1 MEDIKPKTVNEFID
15 ISPQASQEV
24 MIKLKKLIE
33 ATEPK
38 AEGGINWNVPIYKYN
53 GILAG
58 FSLAK
63 KHVSFGIDSLT
74 EDVRKILEE
83 KGYKT
88 GKKTIQIK
96 FDQKVPSEEIR
107 QLSYIP
113 NFYFNPLK
121 TNTGMVLEKSFFKIT
136 FFSHFLVKNPLFRLT
151 TQSMSG
157 L

>member
-1 MEDIKPKTVNEFID
+1 MADLKPKTVDEFID
-15 ISPQASQEV
+15 ISPQESQEV

-33 ATEPK
+33 ATEPN
-38 AEGGINWNVPIYKYN
+38 AESGISWNVPIYKYN

-74 EDVRKILEE
+74 EEMRKILEE

-96 FDQKVPSEEIR
+96 FNQDIPSEELI
-107 QLSYIP
+107 S
-113 NFYFNPLK
+113 
-121 TNTGMVLEKSFFKIT
+121 
-136 FFSHFLVKNPLFRLT
+136 LVKEQAKLNEI
-151 TQSMSG
+151 
-157 L
+157 

>member
-1 MEDIKPKTVNEFID
+1 MADLKPKTVDEFID
-15 ISPQASQEV
+15 ISPEESRGV

-33 ATEPK
+33 VTEPK
-38 AEGGINWNVPIYKYN
+38 AEGGISWNVPIYKYN

-74 EDVRKILEE
+74 EEMRKILEE

-96 FDQKVPSEEIR
+96 FDQD
-107 QLSYIP
+107 IP
-113 NFYFNPLK
+113 TK
-121 TNTGMVLEKSFFKIT
+121 EFKLLIQEQAK
-136 FFSHFLVKNPLFRLT
+136 LNAL
-151 TQSMSG
+151 
-157 L
+157 

>member
-1 MEDIKPKTVNEFID
+1 MADLKPKTVDEFID
-15 ISPQASQEV
+15 NSPEEAQEV

-33 ATEPK
+33 VTEPT
-38 AEGGINWNVPIYKYN
+38 AESGISWNVPIYKYN

-74 EDVRKILEE
+74 EEMRKILEE

-96 FDQKVPSEEIR
+96 FDQDIPIEE
-107 QLSYIP
+107 
-113 NFYFNPLK
+113 
-121 TNTGMVLEKSFFKIT
+121 FKLLIEEQIK
-136 FFSHFLVKNPLFRLT
+136 LNEL
-151 TQSMSG
+151 
-157 L
+157 

>member
-1 MEDIKPKTVNEFID
+1 MTSKKPNTVDEFID
-15 ISPQASQEV
+15 CSPKQSQEV

-33 ATEPK
+33 ATEPN
-38 AEGGINWNVPIYKYN
+38 AESGISWNVAIYKYN

-74 EDVRKILEE
+74 EEMRKILEE

-96 FDQKVPSEEIR
+96 FDQEIPEAEIKKLIKE
-107 QLSYIP
+107 QAKL
-113 NFYFNPLK
+113 ND
-121 TNTGMVLEKSFFKIT
+121 T
-136 FFSHFLVKNPLFRLT
+136 
-151 TQSMSG
+151 
-157 L
+157 

>member
-1 MEDIKPKTVNEFID
+1 MNKPKTIEEFISNAPEESKR
-15 ISPQASQEV
+15 I
-24 MIKLKKLIE
+24 MIDLKNIIE

-38 AEGGINWNVPIYKYN
+38 AEGGISWNVPIYKHH

-74 EDVRKILEE
+74 PEIRENLEV

-96 FDQKVPSEEIR
+96 FNQEVPETEIT
-107 QLSYIP
+107 QLIKMQIKP
-113 NFYFNPLK
+113 N
-121 TNTGMVLEKSFFKIT
+121 S
-136 FFSHFLVKNPLFRLT
+136 
-151 TQSMSG
+151 
-157 L
+157 

>member
-1 MEDIKPKTVNEFID
+1 MADSKPKTVDEFID
-15 ISPQASQEV
+15 LSPKEAHEV

-33 ATEPK
+33 VTEPK
-38 AEGGINWNVPIYKYN
+38 AEGGISWNVPIYKYN

-74 EDVRKILEE
+74 DEVRKTLEG

-96 FDQKVPSEEIR
+96 FNQDIPSEELI
-107 QLSYIP
+107 S
-113 NFYFNPLK
+113 
-121 TNTGMVLEKSFFKIT
+121 
-136 FFSHFLVKNPLFRLT
+136 LVKEQAKLNEI
-151 TQSMSG
+151 
-157 L
+157 

>member
-1 MEDIKPKTVNEFID
+1 MADLKPKTVDEFID
-15 ISPQASQEV
+15 NSPEKSQGI

-33 ATEPK
+33 ATEPN
-38 AEGGINWNVPIYKYN
+38 AESGISWNVPIYKCN

-74 EDVRKILEE
+74 EEMRKILNE

-96 FDQKVPSEEIR
+96 FNQDIPSKE
-107 QLSYIP
+107 
-113 NFYFNPLK
+113 
-121 TNTGMVLEKSFFKIT
+121 FKLLIQEQAK
-136 FFSHFLVKNPLFRLT
+136 LNAL
-151 TQSMSG
+151 
-157 L
+157 